1 MKRIAKLEVI
11 KPGSNPDIDSDYNTE
26 VREIVL
32 EEAARSHGED
42 KIANITTF
50 TTLAAKGAFKAMCTI
65 YEVPFAQSNKIASLI
80 PKPIE
85 GVECTVDD
93 IFNPDSDRYNEGEE
107 FRSATAG
114 SEWEKIIAGARAIE
128 GRNKAIGMHP
138 CFTEGALIKTDKGY
152 KSIEDVSIGDF
163 VLTHTNTYKKV
174 METMV
179 NKSSDIYRLKTDN
192 SIPTEVTGNHPFYV
206 RSVIRNHPIGVE
218 GLKLTQPHWKPLN
231 ELDIKDDLI
240 GVAIEEDSVFTIDPK
255 SAAIQPVSKNEKYM
269 NFIKE
274 VIDCT
279 FSVDEGE
286 YTYLA
291 ESKEDALRV
300 VSLVNKSY
308 RVACSIDEIEEDGLL
323 YKVSFNLEGNS
334 ESKFFYDDGY
344 LWVSISEISK
354 VEKEAETYNLSVLD
368 DNSYTVNN
376 LIAHNCGII
385 LSSKDLSSVIPLQ
398 TRQKDGRIST
408 QWTYTDCEDL
418 GLIKMDYLGLD
429 TVDLIQYT
437 VENIMRN
444 GKTPPNMTKIIH
456 GDMDDAKTYAM
467 LRRGETIGV
476 FQLASPGVMD
486 LLRRME
492 AEEFEDIVAITALY
506 RPGPMGMQSHVK
518 YADRKTGREEIEAL
532 HPDFI
537 DSPLEKILEKT
548 QGLVTYQEQII
559 QIASQVAG
567 MTLQEGDDLRK
578 AMGKKKIAVMDKM
591 KPLFFEGAMKN
602 GYSEEAVTI
611 LWDTVALF
619 AKYGFN
625 RSHSVAYAMN
635 AYQAAYLKANY
646 PVEFMAAL
654 ISQNIGDKDK
664 ILTFLKEARRMGLTV
679 GTVDINVSD
688 VRVAPDFTK
697 KSGFDIVYGLGGVD
711 AVSNDVAKIIVGE
724 RDKKGNF
731 KSVQDLINRCQPLGV
746 SNKRVYENLALAGAF
761 DAFGISRRAVVD
773 NLPGMISEAKTKSSK
788 GASLFDMFSGTADV
802 SVQSIDLSS
811 VEEYPY
817 VEKLKREANVIGL
830 YLTGHPLDRIGKGVS
845 QIRDTTIEKLF
856 AKNEVATVTI
866 AGSITEIERKIMRR
880 GKSVS
885 VTIDD
890 GTGYITAFLNRDIV
904 KGIDKLSAQEKLRK
918 LYLAGENMV
927 TPDVKNLAANQDF
940 TAIPDINK
948 NEVYVMNITFRP
960 ERGDSPSGARVN
972 SIRPLRLASNGM
984 LPVRIRF
991 KATPQNEDKMKQLYK
1006 ILPANLD
1013 KKIPGDYPIHVSI
1026 FRDIEKHLKT
1036 ENESVYL
1043 DAISE
1048 MESDDKRGVNL
1059 VEKASSVTKK
1069 SSAGSETLIG
1079 GKATV
1084 KNKGKAKAV
1093 KSADLR
1099 SWPPKA
1105 VNEPLP
1111 EKIEL
1116 NRNDRLINAIETLP
1130 YKETNFTCDKSP
1142 QTRRAIEKFLGIEN
1156 FDFGSFDR
1164 TILDDLN

>member
-26 VREIVL
+26 VRELVL
-32 EEAARSHGED
+32 EEAARSHGPN

-65 YEVPFAQSNKIASLI
+65 YEVPFSQSNKIASLI

-138 CFTEGALIKTDKGY
+138 C
-152 KSIEDVSIGDF
+152 
-163 VLTHTNTYKKV
+163 
-174 METMV
+174 
-179 NKSSDIYRLKTDN
+179 
-192 SIPTEVTGNHPFYV
+192 
-206 RSVIRNHPIGVE
+206 
-218 GLKLTQPHWKPLN
+218 
-231 ELDIKDDLI
+231 
-240 GVAIEEDSVFTIDPK
+240 
-255 SAAIQPVSKNEKYM
+255 
-269 NFIKE
+269 
-274 VIDCT
+274 
-279 FSVDEGE
+279 
-286 YTYLA
+286 
-291 ESKEDALRV
+291 
-300 VSLVNKSY
+300 
-308 RVACSIDEIEEDGLL
+308 
-323 YKVSFNLEGNS
+323 
-334 ESKFFYDDGY
+334 
-344 LWVSISEISK
+344 
-354 VEKEAETYNLSVLD
+354 
-368 DNSYTVNN
+368 
-376 LIAHNCGII
+376 GII
-385 LSSKDLSSVIPLQ
+385 LSSKELSTVIPLQ
-398 TRQKDGRIST
+398 TRQNDGRVST

-429 TVDLIQYT
+429 TVDLIQHT
-437 VENIMRN
+437 IENIMKN
-444 GKTPPNMTKIIH
+444 GKTPPNMTKLIH
-456 GDMDDAKTYAM
+456 GNMDDPKTYEM

-492 AEEFEDIVAITALY
+492 ADQFEDIVATTALY

-518 YADRKTGREEIEAL
+518 YADRKTGREEIEPL

-537 DSPLEKILEKT
+537 GSPLEKILGKT

-559 QIASQVAG
+559 QIASQIAG

-591 KPLFFEGAMKN
+591 KPLFFKGAMKN

-635 AYQAAYLKANY
+635 AFQAAYLKANY

-654 ISQNIGDKDK
+654 ISQNIGVKDK
-664 ILTFLKEARRMGLTV
+664 ILAFLKEARRMGLKV
-679 GTVDINVSD
+679 GTVDINISD
-688 VRVAPDFTK
+688 VRVSPDFTK
-697 KSGFDIVYGLGGVD
+697 KSKFDIVYGLGGVN
-711 AVSNDVAKIIVGE
+711 AVSNDVAKIIVDE
-724 RDKKGNF
+724 RNRKGPF

-761 DAFGISRRAVVD
+761 DSFGIARRAVVE
-773 NLPGMISEAKTKSSK
+773 NLAGMISEAKTKSTK
-788 GASLFDMFSGTADV
+788 GASLFDMFGGDAKI
-802 SVQSIDLSS
+802 SVQSVDLSE

-817 VEKLKREANVIGL
+817 VEKLKLEANVIGL
-830 YLTGHPLDRIGKGVS
+830 YLTGHPLDRMGRGAS
-845 QIRDTTIEKLF
+845 LIRDTTIEKLF
-856 AKNEVATVTI
+856 AKNEIATVTI
-866 AGSITEIERKIMRR
+866 SGSITEIEKKIMRR

-885 VTIDD
+885 ITIDD
-890 GTGYITAFLNRDIV
+890 GTGYITAFLNRDLV
-904 KGIDKLSAQEKLRK
+904 KGIDKLAAQEKLRK
-918 LYLAGENMV
+918 LYLAGETMV
-927 TPDVKNLAANQDF
+927 TPDVKAIVANQDF
-940 TAIPDINK
+940 VAMEDLEK
-948 NEVYVMNITFRP
+948 NEVYVMEITFRP
-960 ERGDSPSGARVN
+960 ERGDSPAGARVN
-972 SIRPLRLASNGM
+972 SIKPLRLASNGM

-991 KATPQNEDKMKQLYK
+991 KATPQNEEKMKQLYK

-1013 KKIPGDYPIHVSI
+1013 KKLPGDYPIHISI
-1026 FRDIEKHLKT
+1026 FRDIEKHLKV

-1043 DAISE
+1043 DAITE
-1048 MESDDKRGVNL
+1048 MESDLKKGRNL
-1059 VEKASSVTKK
+1059 VEEASSNDKRN
-1069 SSAGSETLIG
+1069 SSGSETLTG

-1084 KNKGKAKAV
+1084 KSKGKAKV
-1093 KSADLR
+1093 SKNADLR

-1116 NRNDRLINAIETLP
+1116 NKNDRLINAIETLP
-1130 YKETNFTCDKSP
+1130 YKETKLTCDKSP
-1142 QTRRAIEKFLGIEN
+1142 QVKRAIEKFLGIEG
-1156 FDFGSFDR
+1156 FDFGVFDR
-1164 TILDDLN
+1164 TILEDMSTL